1 MNDRCR
7 AATCLL
13 LLVSSLAC
21 RPAQQAPV
29 AAEKASAAVRLPTG
43 VRLDPAGPSF
53 DVGNMPLAIVPAPPA
68 PPAPGAASPG
78 RFAVLLSGWR
88 QQGVQIVDAGQGAV
102 LQTLPQPGAFL
113 GLAFSPDGRTLYA
126 SGGDDDA
133 VWRYDWKDGAATFRD
148 RLELAAKAK
157 DKPGTPG
164 TRYPAGLALSPD
176 GSRLYVAENL
186 ADSLAVLD
194 AKDGKILQHLPVGR
208 FPYGVAV
215 ASDGTVWV
223 SAWGGDSVVA
233 FAPDQ
238 GGTGKLKEAG
248 RVAVGVHPSA
258 LLLNAAGSRLFAA
271 SASTDRIAVVDTHTR
286 RVVATLQD
294 PPPSGPDEGSTPNAL
309 ALDVTGS
316 RLFVAEADANAV
328 AVFALSAKTS
338 GVNGARGDDRLAG
351 RLPSQWYPTA
361 LAAGPAGALL
371 VVNGKGRGTGPN
383 PGRGQPDHPNPPD
396 STTYTLGQL
405 NGTITTLP
413 AAALGGDLAASSRR
427 VAAANGWSVP
437 SRSRKYPPFEHV
449 IYILKENR
457 TYDQVFGDLPQ
468 GDGDKS
474 LLFFPRAVA
483 PNHHALAE
491 RFGLYDRF
499 FVNAEVSNQ
508 GHPWSTSGYVTDYTE
523 KTTPSSYSDR
533 RDDGDLGEAD
543 EPAGGW
549 LWGIAREKGISFRN
563 YGETMEKAKGPGGET
578 VWKTKR
584 KGLAEVSNLKYPG
597 WDLTISD
604 QTRADIW
611 LADFRDW
618 EKSGKMP
625 ALQLLWLTNDH
636 TAGARADQ
644 PTPRA
649 YMADNDYALGRI
661 LEALS
666 KSRFWKST
674 VVFVL
679 EDDAQSGPDH
689 VDSHRSVLLT
699 VSPYNHSGT
708 VHRFVNTTDVLAT
721 IEDILGLRS
730 FSHFDHFGRP
740 LADVFAATPDLRPYE
755 ALPLAVPW
763 TEVNPPQAPAAAL
776 SARLNLSIPDS
787 GQDELFNTVLWRA
800 VKGEVK
806 QPEARRM
813 PLLELQRGQ

>member
-1 MNDRCR
+1 MGDRFR
-7 AATCLL
+7 VTTCLLL

-21 RPAQQAPV
+21 RPGRSPAAPENAV
-29 AAEKASAAVRLPTG
+29 ATMRLPTG
-43 VRLDPAGPSF
+43 VHLDPAGPSF
-53 DVGNMPLAIVPAPPA
+53 DVGNMPLAIVPAPS
-68 PPAPGAASPG
+68 APGAAPG

-88 QQGVQIVDAGQGAV
+88 QQGVQVVDAGQGKV
-102 LQTLPQPGAFL
+102 LQTLAQPGAFL

-126 SGGDDDA
+126 SGGGDDA
-133 VWRYDWKDGAATFRD
+133 VWRYTWKDGAAVFRD
-148 RLELAAKAK
+148 RLELAAKEK
-157 DKPGTPG
+157 DKPG
-164 TRYPAGLALSPD
+164 TRYPAGLAVSPY

-194 AKDGKILQHLPVGR
+194 VAGDAGDGKILQHLPVGR

-215 ASDGTVWV
+215 APDGTVWV
-223 SAWGGDSVVA
+223 SAWGGDSVAA
-233 FAPDQ
+233 FAPDG
-238 GGTGKLKEAG
+238 GGTLKEAG

-258 LLLNAAGSRLFAA
+258 LLLNAAGTRLFAA
-271 SASTDRIAVVDTHTR
+271 SASTDRVAVVDTHAR

-309 ALDVTGS
+309 ALDAAGS

-328 AVFALSAKTS
+328 AVFALSAATS
-338 GVNGARGDDRLAG
+338 GVSGARGADKLAG
-351 RLPSQWYPTA
+351 RIPTQWYPTA
-361 LAAGPAGALL
+361 LAADRAGSLL

-383 PGRGQPDHPNPPD
+383 PGKSQPGLPNPPD

-405 NGTITTLP
+405 NGTITVLP
-413 AAALGGDLAASSRR
+413 AAALGGDLAAASRR
-427 VAAANGWSVP
+427 VAAANGWTAP
-437 SRSRKYPPFEHV
+437 SRRRYPPFEHV
-449 IYILKENR
+449 VYILKENR
-457 TYDQVFGDLPQ
+457 TYDQVLGDLPQ

-474 LLFFPRAVA
+474 LTFFPREVA

-533 RDDGDLGEAD
+533 RGDGEAGEAD

-578 VWKTKR
+578 VWKSKR
-584 KGLAEVSNLKYPG
+584 KGVAEVSNLKYPG

-604 QTRADIW
+604 QIRADIW
-611 LADFRDW
+611 LADLRES
-618 EKSGKMP
+618 EKIGKMP

-636 TAGARADQ
+636 TAGARAGQ

-666 KSRFWKST
+666 KSRFWKNT

-699 VSPYNHSGT
+699 VSAYNHPGT

-721 IEDILGLRS
+721 IEDILGLRA

-740 LADVFAATPDLRPYE
+740 LSDVFTATPDLRPYE

-763 TEVNPPQAPAAAL
+763 TEVNPPKTAAAAL

-787 GQDELFNTVLWRA
+787 GQDALFNTVLWRA
-800 VKGEVK
+800 VKGETR

-813 PLLELQRGQ
+813 PVLELQRGR

>member
-21 RPAQQAPV
+21 RPAQQAP
-29 AAEKASAAVRLPTG
+29 AAPAKASAAVRLPTG

-53 DVGNMPLAIVPAPPA
+53 DVGNMPLAIVPV
-68 PPAPGAASPG
+68 PAPGAQGAPG
-78 RFAVLLSGWR
+78 RFVVLLSGWR
-88 QQGVQIVDAGQGAV
+88 QQGLQVVDAGQGKV

-113 GLAFSPDGRTLYA
+113 GLAFSPDGKTLYA

-148 RLELAAKAK
+148 RLELAPKEK
-157 DKPGTPG
+157 DKPGK
-164 TRYPAGLALSPD
+164 RYPAGLALSPD

-194 AKDGKILQHLPVGR
+194 AKDGKILQHLPAGR

-215 ASDGTVWV
+215 APDGTVWV
-223 SAWGGDSVVA
+223 SAWGGDSVAA
-233 FAPDQ
+233 FAPA
-238 GGTGKLKEAG
+238 GGGGLKEAG
-248 RVAVGVHPSA
+248 RVEVGVHPSA
-258 LLLNAAGSRLFAA
+258 LLLNPAGTRLFAA
-271 SASTDRIAVVDTHTR
+271 SASTDRVAVVDTHAR

-309 ALDVTGS
+309 ALDASGS
-316 RLFVAEADANAV
+316 RLFVAEADTNAV
-328 AVFALSAKTS
+328 AVFALSAKAS
-338 GVNGARGDDRLAG
+338 GVGGARGDDRLAG
-351 RLPSQWYPTA
+351 RIPSQWYPTA
-361 LAAGPAGALL
+361 LAAAPAGGLL
-371 VVNGKGRGTGPN
+371 VVNGKGRGAGPN
-383 PGRGQPDHPNPPD
+383 PGQVQPGQPNPND

-405 NGTITTLP
+405 NGTITVLP
-413 AAALGGDLAASSRR
+413 AASWNGDLTGASRR
-427 VAAANGWSVP
+427 VAAANGWNVSP
-437 SRSRKYPPFEHV
+437 QPRRYPPFEHV

-457 TYDQVFGDLPQ
+457 TYDQVLGDLPQ

-474 LLFFPRAVA
+474 LNFFPREVA

-508 GHPWSTSGYVTDYTE
+508 GHPWSTSGYVTDYLE

-533 RDDGDLGEAD
+533 RDDGDTGEAD

-549 LWGIAREKGISFRN
+549 LWGIAREKGITFRN
-563 YGETMEKAKGPGGET
+563 YGETMEQAKGPGGET

-584 KGLAEVSNLKYPG
+584 KGLAEVSNLRYPG

-611 LADFRDW
+611 LDDLHEF

-625 ALQLLWLTNDH
+625 ALELLWLTNDH

-666 KSRFWKST
+666 KSPFWKST

-699 VSPYNHSGT
+699 VSPYNRPGT
-708 VHRFVNTTDVLAT
+708 LHRFVNTTDVLAT
-721 IEDILGLRS
+721 IEGILGLRS
-730 FSHFDHFGRP
+730 FSHFDHYGRP
-740 LADVFAATPDLRPYE
+740 LADVFTAKPDLRPYE

-763 TEVNPPQAPAAAL
+763 TEVNPPKTPAAML

-787 GQDELFNTVLWRA
+787 GQDALFNTVLWRA
-800 VKGEVK
+800 VKGETR

-813 PLLELQRGQ
+813 PLLELQRGR